1 MPFIVSIHRQPLST
15 FSGEWWA
22 AALWTLS
29 FVYLLWTRKQRTPMP
44 AVPPV
49 VLFPLALALVTAVQ
63 FLWIRPFQND
73 LAGLTP
79 LVFLLGAATILCGYL
94 VRARDEALH
103 AASMIAWALLA
114 ASLLGVAAQVVQLF
128 RAEFSFFGLVS
139 EYFPTEQRR
148 LWGNLNQ
155 PNHQATVHGL
165 GLAALVYLAAAR
177 RLRLSVALVPAVC
190 LVFGIILTGSRTGV
204 VHLGLATLLG
214 LMLAGLS
221 WEFAT
226 SRRRRA
232 ALVFFSLALV
242 PMYFFL
248 QPLVLEASREFG
260 WKLFDA
266 VARLEEGDA
275 GSARA
280 ALWRHAWMM
289 FMTHPWFGVGWMEF
303 GIEQWRQLRSVG
315 MTVELAQQA
324 HNQVLDLLAKTGT
337 IGAGSV
343 LLTLGA
349 WFWRVLRMT
358 IGAVGTADR
367 ARRPATLLGLSWLAM
382 LCAHSMLEYPLH
394 YLYFFLLF
402 CFLLGWLEPGG
413 WPLRGIWGRLANW
426 RGWAVVCAVVGGA
439 GLAAVMID
447 YQRAEDVTRA
457 ATFNPTIPVRPRFW
471 FRDIAEQRQTA
482 RMPLSRANAAEALA
496 RHLTALRVLPT
507 PSLIQRT
514 ALLTAMQGDT
524 AAAQRMIEDLRFYYW
539 INPVGER
546 FQTLRLC
553 ATLPAAERPQ
563 PYCTPPEL
571 PAGR

>member
-1 MPFIVSIHRQPLST
+1 M
-15 FSGEWWA
+15 
-22 AALWTLS
+22 WTLS
-29 FVYLLWTRKQRTPMP
+29 FVYLLWTRPSAHTP
-44 AVPPV
+44 AIPPV
-49 VLFPLALALVTAVQ
+49 VLFPLALAAITAIQ
-63 FLWIRPFQND
+63 YLWIRPFQND

-79 LVFLLGAATILCGYL
+79 LVFLLGAAVILCGYL
-94 VRARDEALH
+94 VRQRDDALH
-103 AASMIAWALLA
+103 AATMIAWALLA

-165 GLAALVYLAAAR
+165 GLAALVFLAAAR
-177 RLRLSVALVPAVC
+177 RLPLPVALIPALC

-221 WEFAT
+221 WE
-226 SRRRRA
+226 SCMPRRRRA
-232 ALVFFSLALV
+232 AMMFFSLALV

-248 QPLVLEASREFG
+248 QPLVLDASREFG

-266 VARLEEGDA
+266 VARLEQGDA

-280 ALWRHAWMM
+280 ALWRHAWAM
-289 FMTHPWFGVGWMEF
+289 FLAHPWFGVGWMEF

-324 HNQVLDLLAKTGT
+324 HNQVLDLLAKTGA
-337 IGAGSV
+337 IGVGSV

-349 WFWRVLRMT
+349 WFWRVLRAT
-358 IGAVGTADR
+358 FGPAAEDR
-367 ARRPATLLGLSWLAM
+367 ARRPAMLLGLGWLAM

-394 YLYFFLLF
+394 YVYFFLVF

-413 WPLRGIWGRLANW
+413 WRLWGTWGRLAGW
-426 RGWAVVCAVVGGA
+426 RGWVVVSALAGGI
-439 GLAAVMID
+439 GLAAVMVD

-457 ATFNPTIPVRPRFW
+457 AVFDPAVPERPRLW
-471 FRDIAEQRQTA
+471 FRDVAEQRQTA
-482 RMPLSRANAAEALA
+482 RMPLTRSNAAEALA
-496 RHLTALRVLPT
+496 RHMTALRVLPT
-507 PSLIQRT
+507 PSLIQQT

-524 AAAQRMIEDLRFYYW
+524 AGAQRMIEDLRFYYW
-539 INPVGER
+539 VSPASER
-546 FQTLRLC
+546 FQVLRLC
-553 ATLPAAERPQ
+553 ATLPVADRPQ
-563 PYCTPPEL
+563 PYCPPQPAESSRQ